1 MTRLV
6 GEDLYP
12 FLRSIEDF
20 DASLQEIVGCSLRSL
35 AAKTVGS
42 TELARA
48 LPESRALVVPI
59 TAGQGKISGFAE
71 TVELI
76 LRHLGLEAGRTAQ
89 SDVAGLAEALDHGAE
104 LIFMADDHRFIAL
117 DVALGRYVDNGS
129 ATGRGFAQALNEAAG
144 GVAGRQVAVL
154 GLGPVG
160 VAAALHLIELGAEV
174 IAAESS
180 TERKAAVAA
189 VLNGV
194 HFTGTA
200 EALER
205 AELVLDATPEPGIIP
220 DEWAA
225 PGRFVS
231 SPGIPLGVS
240 SRAAAVLG
248 PGLIHEP
255 LAIGVA
261 VMAADLL
268 VSRANLS
275 EGRGKGGASLTET

>member
-1 MTRLV
+1 
-6 GEDLYP
+6 
-12 FLRSIEDF
+12 
-20 DASLQEIVGCSLRSL
+20 
-35 AAKTVGS
+35 
-42 TELARA
+42 
-48 LPESRALVVPI
+48 VPV
-59 TAGQGKISGFAE
+59 TAGQGKVSGFAE
-71 TVELI
+71 AVELI
-76 LRHLGLEAGRTAQ
+76 LRHLGLEAGRTTHA
-89 SDVAGLAEALDHGAE
+89 DVAGLAEALDHGAE
-104 LIFMADDHRFIAL
+104 LVFMADDHRFIAL
-117 DVALGRYVDNGS
+117 HTAFGRYVDNGT
-129 ATGRGFAQALNEAAG
+129 ATGRGFAQALDVAAG
-144 GVAGRQVAVL
+144 GVAGRPVAVL

-180 TERKAAVAA
+180 AARKAAVAA
-189 VLNGV
+189 VLAGA

-205 AELVLDATPEPGIIP
+205 VELVLDATPEPGIIP

-231 SPGIPLGVS
+231 SPGIPLGLS

-268 VSRANLS
+268 VSRAS
-275 EGRGKGGASLTET
+275 APRGEERRARV